1 VVRNLAD
8 LNYESLKAG
17 TTKENSDSGAEVARK
32 INENFKKTADELNEI
47 NKKIQSGATAKIAIN
62 GTVLEADEN
71 GTINL
76 PVVSKEQIGL
86 VSSSEEE
93 DAIVAD
99 KNGAMKVNSLNV
111 NKLVQA
117 DDDFIILD
125 GGNASQE

>member
-1 VVRNLAD
+1 MAD

-76 PVVSKEQIGL
+76 PIVSKEQIGL

-99 KNGAMKVNSLNV
+99 ENGAMKVNSLNV

>member
-1 VVRNLAD
+1 MAD

-62 GTVLEADEN
+62 GTVLEVDEN